1 MSGPKISVY
10 DLTRVARANLNG
22 QIRCERDCV
31 ACAQQINEFL
41 RQATSYRLQIE
52 NLITA
57 TDLMISRGVEPPVSK
72 EELQKLAG
80 RLHDESE
87 AIREKIEQN
96 KPVISTKYEISEEAL
111 AQKKADLERIRKLKK
126 QAEVLR
132 NGCQQGVIV
141 VLHHAEAGLRE
152 AKALEEPQDDG

>member
-10 DLTRVARANLNG
+10 NLNQVAKANLNG

-57 TDLMISRGVEPPVSK
+57 TDLMISRGVEPPITK
-72 EELQKLAG
+72 EELQKLAD
-80 RLHDESE
+80 RPRQRND
-87 AIREKIEQN
+87 
-96 KPVISTKYEISEEAL
+96 TKRS
-111 AQKKADLERIRKLKK
+111 
-126 QAEVLR
+126 
-132 NGCQQGVIV
+132 
-141 VLHHAEAGLRE
+141 
-152 AKALEEPQDDG
+152 

>member
-10 DLTRVARANLNG
+10 DLNRVARANLNG

-57 TDLMISRGVEPPVSK
+57 TDLMISRGVEPRS
-72 EELQKLAG
+72 A
-80 RLHDESE
+80 
-87 AIREKIEQN
+87 
-96 KPVISTKYEISEEAL
+96 
-111 AQKKADLERIRKLKK
+111 KKNSRSLLVGCMMRAKQYGKSLKRRS
-126 QAEVLR
+126 L
-132 NGCQQGVIV
+132 
-141 VLHHAEAGLRE
+141 
-152 AKALEEPQDDG
+152 